1 MAHGGCRCSSGC
13 ANPNLAINPNPN
25 PNHSPNRTPNQ
36 VQLRLRDDP
45 EDPDGY
51 WWSPLLGGSGSG
63 GGDGSGSGG
72 GSGGGGG
79 GGGGG
84 GDGGSGG
91 GGGGGGSGGRGGDG
105 HAVEWLPAEGA
116 LPPAWAQSSWHEPKL
131 LAFDLV
137 GISPGGRRR
146 GRFHR
151 VSAYEALEAARLRS
165 DAP

>member
-1 MAHGGCRCSSGC
+1 MLGDANVPRGELTWRSEAAYGYHGAWRM
-13 ANPNLAINPNPN
+13 P
-25 PNHSPNRTPNQ
+25 

-45 EDPDGY
+45 GDPDGY
-51 WWSPLLGGSGSG
+51 WWSPLLGGG
-63 GGDGSGSGG
+63 GGGG

-79 GGGGG
+79 
-84 GDGGSGG
+84 DGE
-91 GGGGGGSGGRGGDG
+91 G

-151 VSAYEALEAARLRS
+151 VSAYEALEAARLRP

>member
-51 WWSPLLGGSGSG
+51 WWSPLLGG
-63 GGDGSGSGG
+63 
-72 GSGGGGG
+72 
-79 GGGGG
+79 
-84 GDGGSGG
+84 GGSGG

-151 VSAYEALEAARLRS
+151 VSAYEALEAARLRP

>member
-13 ANPNLAINPNPN
+13 ANRNPDLDPKPKPIPNP
-25 PNHSPNRTPNQ
+25 SPSPNQ

-45 EDPDGY
+45 EDPGGY
-51 WWSPLLGGSGSG
+51 WWSPLLGG
-63 GGDGSGSGG
+63 
-72 GSGGGGG
+72 GGGGVS
-79 GGGGG
+79 GGGG
-84 GDGGSGG
+84 GDGY
-91 GGGGGGSGGRGGDG
+91 
-105 HAVEWLPAEGA
+105 AVEWLPAEGA

-151 VSAYEALEAARLRS
+151 VGAYEALEAARLRP